1 MAYMRLMLTYILLLF
16 FSYRASAQSTE
27 MAALRRDLSHAK
39 DSIAYVDVLNQL
51 GMYYHLNNT
60 DSCFWYATKARE
72 IAVRLK
78 YKKGKAGALRNLG
91 IVCSQKLNLP
101 QAIAYEQ
108 EALQLYREAGDS
120 ANVCHILNNLSIDY
134 EESGNT
140 AMEHYYLNQ
149 AMALGNQ
156 LSNDSMFS
164 LVLSNYI
171 LEYNTDSTRQDSVE
185 WAHGRLHAITDRY
198 PYSREWFYAR
208 IFDAV
213 VLLKNGEG
221 EAGEKLIN
229 KVADTARQKGFVHLA
244 IAAYY
249 RMLDDFIPKAYKA
262 DSVIYLEKIFRLAQK
277 AGFYDEMMNTLPA
290 LYRHYSATKNADKT
304 AAYGKVIAE
313 LAEHQ
318 LSLRRDRQQMNYTG
332 YFLKERELSALQLD
346 NQVQQQAIDQDNLQK
361 ANRRLL
367 VMLLGGLLLL
377 VAIILIVYYR
387 SYLSSRQYERRL
399 ASMNFSISEKNRLL
413 RANDDFKN
421 KLISVVAHDFRKPL
435 DDIIRMAVMLQTHS
449 LDREEMMLTIDE
461 VQAASSKTLDI
472 FESILR
478 WIKSQL
484 SGFIYAPSP
493 CNIRDMMQEALL
505 SVQTDAEEKGITI
518 KTDIPGTI
526 QVAAEREM
534 LQFVHRSLLNSA
546 VQFSLPGRQLSLNA
560 FEENEAVKVRVK
572 AENTAST
579 ELLLPLF
586 VYRGRDYKPGDAELT
601 LIICKDFMD
610 KMGGQI
616 SANPEGDG
624 LVFEYVL
631 PSFH

>member
-1 MAYMRLMLTYILLLF
+1 MRVTLTYILLLF
-16 FSYRASAQSTE
+16 FSYRATAQSRE
-27 MAALRRDLSHAK
+27 IAALRQELSRSRDSM
-39 DSIAYVDVLNQL
+39 AYVDVLNQL
-51 GMYYHLNNT
+51 GMYYHLSNT

-72 IAVRLK
+72 IAIRLQ
-78 YKKGKAGALRNLG
+78 YKQGKAGALRNLG

-120 ANVCHILNNLSIDY
+120 AGVCHMMNNLSIDY
-134 EESGNT
+134 EASGNT
-140 AMEHYYLNQ
+140 VMEHYYLNQ
-149 AMALGNQ
+149 AMAVGDQ

-171 LEYNTDSTRQDSVE
+171 LEYNTDSTHQDSVK
-185 WAHGRLHAITDRY
+185 WAHERLHAITARY

-213 VLLKNGEG
+213 ALLKKGEG
-221 EAGEKLIN
+221 AAGETLIN

-249 RMLDDFIPKAYKA
+249 RILDDFIPMGYKA
-262 DSVIYLEKIFRLAQK
+262 DSVIYLEKIFRLSQR

-290 LYRHYSATKNADKT
+290 LFKHYNASKDAGKT
-304 AAYGKVIAE
+304 ALYGNAILE
-313 LAEHQ
+313 LARHQ
-318 LSLRRDRQQMNYTG
+318 LVLRKDRQEINYTD
-332 YFLKERELSALQLD
+332 YFLKERELRSLQLG

-377 VAIILIVYYR
+377 VAIITIVYYR

-413 RANDDFKN
+413 LANDDFKN
-421 KLISVVAHDFRKPL
+421 KLISIVAHDFRKPL

-449 LDREEMMLTIDE
+449 LDREEMMDTIDQ
-461 VQAASSKTLDI
+461 VQAASGKTLDI

-484 SGFIYAPSP
+484 SGFIYAPAP

-505 SVQTDAEEKGITI
+505 SVQTDAEEKQVTI
-518 KTDIPGTI
+518 KMELPATI

-534 LQFVHRSLLNSA
+534 LQFIHRSLFNSA
-546 VQFSLPGRQLSLNA
+546 VQFSLPGTQITVSS
-560 FEENEAVKVRVK
+560 FEEDGAVKVLVK
-572 AENTAST
+572 AAKTAST

-586 VYRGRDYKPGDAELT
+586 VHRGSDYKPGEAELT

-610 KMGGQI
+610 KMGGHI
-616 SANPEGDG
+616 SASPEGEG
-624 LVFEYVL
+624 LVFEYML